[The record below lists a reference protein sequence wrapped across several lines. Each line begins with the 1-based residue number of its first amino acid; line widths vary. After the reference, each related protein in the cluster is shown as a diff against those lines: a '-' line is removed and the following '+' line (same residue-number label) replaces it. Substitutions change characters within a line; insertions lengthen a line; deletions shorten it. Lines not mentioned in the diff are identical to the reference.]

1 MKRILILIP
10 IIILSMGFSLFNK
23 TPNED
28 KFWNWFS
35 KHQETYY
42 NEIENLEIRE
52 KILINL
58 STELKK
64 VHQDLVFEFS
74 QSTKVV

>member
-1 MKRILILIP
+1 
-10 IIILSMGFSLFNK
+10 MGFSLFNK

-52 KILINL
+52 KIFNNL